1 MELEVTHAYDSSLD
15 RVLGAFFN
23 EQHIQQKHANVGAR
37 NVHVDECNRSD
48 QTGKL
53 VISREVRSA
62 QDVPGILASFHKEWN
77 RVRQEEHWFR
87 KDDNEWHCEF
97 RVHIDGVPAKIKG
110 NMRLQGNQGN
120 CTNYVTLSV
129 RCDLP
134 LIGKKVAK
142 FLLEDSRLKIERE
155 HAASCALLNAEQS

>member
-23 EQHIQQKHANVGAR
+23 EQHILQKNAEVGAR
-37 NVHVDECNRSD
+37 NVHIDECDRSD

-53 VISREVRSA
+53 VISREVQSA
-62 QDVPGILASFHKEWN
+62 QEVPGILASFHREWN

-97 RVHIDGVPAKIKG
+97 RVHIEGVPAKIKG
-110 NMRLQGNQGN
+110 NMRLQGNQNN
-120 CTNYVTLSV
+120 CINYVTLNV
-129 RCDLP
+129 RCDVP
-134 LIGKKVAK
+134 LIGKKVAR
-142 FLLEDSRLKIERE
+142 FLLEDSRLKIDRE
-155 HAASCALLNAEQS
+155 HAATSAILYAAQS